1 MQTSASA
8 DGSGKFPFTE
18 RIISGSNLFIL
29 TDANGNLTG
38 STSIPGGSF
47 TNLTVTGALTASI
60 ISASNSITAAAA
72 TFAGPV
78 TMSSTLSASGGII
91 TSTISASSNVYVSGS
106 LTVIGNI
113 VGTIDSASAILI
125 TDTPTTAGTYYV
137 TFVDGTTGVRSL
149 RTDSSTLTWNPS
161 TNTLSSSGNL
171 YVGGGTVDGPN
182 GTVNLFASATSIN
195 IGSSPNDPLTTFFGD
210 IKLDTGLI
218 KGSDASSGLQIQS
231 YGIQVYGNSI
241 SSSAGTP
248 NIILNTNQDITSSR
262 NLRIAGTTQAT
273 DWNNGALT
281 VVGGVGIG
289 KNLYVSGSLNAIG
302 VISASAGLTASAI
315 QDAGTLTV
323 VGNSILSNVF
333 ATNITASNISAS
345 GFVSASAI
353 FDTGTLT
360 VVGNSIL
367 SNVFATNIT
376 ASNISASGFVSA
388 SAIFDTGTLTVIGNS
403 TLSNVFA
410 TNITASNISASGNIS
425 ASTLR
430 VETSIVDGGTLTV
443 LGSTVLGD
451 TTADT
456 TRITGSTS
464 ISGSLTVV
472 GNTTLQSTFVT
483 NLTASNISASGF
495 ISGSDGIFAGDVA
508 VNGGDITTTSATAT
522 LFNTNASNVNIGGGA
537 VTQVLLGSAIG
548 IVKTAGDF
556 RLGANNIIQDT
567 SGATGLTVTNTVTT
581 VAGDLKVVG
590 NDIQDSSGTN
600 NLTLSSTR
608 VNVPLTLQPTDW
620 TNGALTVAGGV
631 GIGKNL
637 HVSGSTF
644 LYGDLTIFGT
654 GSIVNISSSTV
665 IIGDNRIQLNAG
677 VPIQR
682 YAGIDVFDSGSGTFT
697 NNVTSSLLW
706 DGLNDYWVL
715 VSANSSS
722 GAPLTQSSAI
732 MIGGPTGSFGGE
744 SLLTVNYIP
753 KVQSSGRNLQNSSLS
768 DNGTTLSY
776 AGTGIS
782 ASQVTSSQLTVQY
795 TGSITYATGVY
806 ITYTTGSFTTITI
819 TTGSNPGLGAQVPSS
834 PTANG
839 LAGQINVDNN
849 FIYVY
854 TNQVWKRVPLS
865 TWTA

>member
-1 MQTSASA
+1 MPYPNDNRLNIVLMQTSASA

-47 TNLTVTGALTASI
+47 TSLTVTSLTASF
-60 ISASNSITAAAA
+60 ISASQITASNLIVVDNVNL
-72 TFAGPV
+72 G
-78 TMSSTLSASGGII
+78 
-91 TSTISASSNVYVSGS
+91 TSTVDYIQITGSTSLSGS
-106 LTVIGNI
+106 F
-113 VGTIDSASAILI
+113 S
-125 TDTPTTAGTYYV
+125 
-137 TFVDGTTGVRSL
+137 
-149 RTDSSTLTWNPS
+149 
-161 TNTLSSSGNL
+161 
-171 YVGGGTVDGPN
+171 
-182 GTVNLFASATSIN
+182 
-195 IGSSPNDPLTTFFGD
+195 
-210 IKLDTGLI
+210 
-218 KGSDASSGLQIQS
+218 
-231 YGIQVYGNSI
+231 
-241 SSSAGTP
+241 
-248 NIILNTNQDITSSR
+248 
-262 NLRIAGTTQAT
+262 
-273 DWNNGALT
+273 
-281 VVGGVGIG
+281 
-289 KNLYVSGSLNAIG
+289 
-302 VISASAGLTASAI
+302 
-315 QDAGTLTV
+315 V
-323 VGNSILSNVF
+323 VGNSILQN
-333 ATNITASNISAS
+333 
-345 GFVSASAI
+345 
-353 FDTGTLT
+353 
-360 VVGNSIL
+360 
-367 SNVFATNIT
+367 
-376 ASNISASGFVSA
+376 
-388 SAIFDTGTLTVIGNS
+388 
-403 TLSNVFA
+403 
-410 TNITASNISASGNIS
+410 
-425 ASTLR
+425 
-430 VETSIVDGGTLTV
+430 
-443 LGSTVLGD
+443 
-451 TTADT
+451 
-456 TRITGSTS
+456 
-464 ISGSLTVV
+464 
-472 GNTTLQSTFVT
+472 TFVT
-483 NLTASNISASGF
+483 NLTASNISASSITSSVLLPISSSLKFNGSNISTYASSSTLGYF
-495 ISGSDGIFAGDVA
+495 DSGNYGDFLIQSNDVPRVRIGGSTGNITFNNTNGNSILLLTTLTASLYNEVTITASGSVQMSGDLA

-522 LFNTNASNVNIGGGA
+522 LFNTNANNVNIGGGA
-537 VTQVLLGSAIG
+537 TTQVLLGSAMG

-556 RLGANNIIQDT
+556 RLGLNNIIQDT
-567 SGATGLTVTNTVTT
+567 SGNTGLTVTSTVTT
-581 VAGDLKVVG
+581 VAGDLKVGG
-590 NDIQDSSGTN
+590 NDIQDSGGTT
-600 NLTLSSTR
+600 NLTLSSTK
-608 VNVPLTLQPTDW
+608 VSVPFTTQAAEW
-620 TNGALTVAGGV
+620 NQGALTVAGGV

-753 KVQSSGRNLQNSSLS
+753 KVQSSGRNLQNSLLS
-768 DNGTTLSY
+768 DTGTVLTY

-819 TTGSNPGLGAQVPSS
+819 TTGSNPGLGDQVPSS

>member
-1 MQTSASA
+1 MPYPNDNRLNVVLMQTSAST

-60 ISASNSITAAAA
+60 ISASNAITAAAA
-72 TFAGPV
+72 TFDGPV

-106 LTVIGNI
+106 LTVVGNIVGTIDSASVVSIAPINNGSTYYVTFVDSISGSRQLKTDADILSYTPLQNVLTVGTSVSGSLTIGSKLSLVDSTASASLRVGINTTDTASLLVSSNAFQVIKGQGPGVDKVFTNLELSASNNVLFSNTTQATDWNNGALNVVGGVGIGKNLYVSGSLNAIGEISASTLRVETSIVDGGFLTVLGNTVLGDAITDTTIITGSTSISGSLTVIGNI
-113 VGTIDSASAILI
+113 AGTIDSASAILI
-125 TDTPTTAGTYYV
+125 TDTPTTVGTYYV
-137 TFVDGTTGVRSL
+137 TFVDGTSGVRAV

-182 GTVNLFASATSIN
+182 GTVNLFAAATSIN
-195 IGSSPNDPLTTFFGD
+195 IGSSPNDPVTTFFGD

-218 KGSDASSGLQIQS
+218 KGTTGAAGLQIES

-248 NIILNTNQDITSSR
+248 NIILNTSQDITSSR

-281 VVGGVGIG
+281 VAGGVGIG
-289 KNLYVSGSLNAIG
+289 KNLYVSGS
-302 VISASAGLTASAI
+302 
-315 QDAGTLTV
+315 
-323 VGNSILSNVF
+323 
-333 ATNITASNISAS
+333 
-345 GFVSASAI
+345 
-353 FDTGTLT
+353 
-360 VVGNSIL
+360 
-367 SNVFATNIT
+367 
-376 ASNISASGFVSA
+376 
-388 SAIFDTGTLTVIGNS
+388 
-403 TLSNVFA
+403 
-410 TNITASNISASGNIS
+410 
-425 ASTLR
+425 
-430 VETSIVDGGTLTV
+430 
-443 LGSTVLGD
+443 
-451 TTADT
+451 
-456 TRITGSTS
+456 
-464 ISGSLTVV
+464 
-472 GNTTLQSTFVT
+472 
-483 NLTASNISASGF
+483 
-495 ISGSDGIFAGDVA
+495 
-508 VNGGDITTTSATAT
+508 
-522 LFNTNASNVNIGGGA
+522 
-537 VTQVLLGSAIG
+537 
-548 IVKTAGDF
+548 
-556 RLGANNIIQDT
+556 
-567 SGATGLTVTNTVTT
+567 
-581 VAGDLKVVG
+581 
-590 NDIQDSSGTN
+590 
-600 NLTLSSTR
+600 
-608 VNVPLTLQPTDW
+608 
-620 TNGALTVAGGV
+620 
-631 GIGKNL
+631 
-637 HVSGSTF
+637 TF
-644 LYGDLTIFGT
+644 LYGDLTIYGT
-654 GSIVNISSSTV
+654 GSVVNISSSTV

-744 SLLTVNYIP
+744 SLLTINYIP
-753 KVQSSGRNLQNSSLS
+753 KVQSSGRNLQNSGLS
-768 DNGTTLSY
+768 DTGTVLTY

-782 ASQVTSSQLTVQY
+782 ASQVTSSQLIVQY

-819 TTGSNPGLGAQVPSS
+819 TTGSNPGLGDQVPSS
-834 PTANG
+834 PNANG

>member
-1 MQTSASA
+1 MPYPNDNRLNVVLMQTSASA

-60 ISASNSITAAAA
+60 ISASNAITAAAA

-106 LTVIGNI
+106 LTVVGNIVGTIDSASVVSIAPINNGSTYYVTFVDSISGSRQLKTDADILSYTPLQNVLTVGTSVSGSLTIGSKLSLVDSTASASLRVGINTTDTASLLVSSNAFQVIKGQGPGVDKVFTNLELSASNNVLFSNTTQATDWNNGALNVVGGVGIGKNLYVSGSLNAIGEISASTLRVETSIVDGGFLTVLGNTVLGDAITDTTIITGSTSISGSLTVIGNI
-113 VGTIDSASAILI
+113 AGTIDSASAILI
-125 TDTPTTAGTYYV
+125 TDTPTTVGTYYV
-137 TFVDGTTGVRSL
+137 TFVDGTSGVRAV

-182 GTVNLFASATSIN
+182 GTVNLFAAATSIN
-195 IGSSPNDPLTTFFGD
+195 IGSSPNDPVTTFFGD

-218 KGSDASSGLQIQS
+218 KGTTGAAGLQIES

-248 NIILNTNQDITSSR
+248 NIILNTSQDITSSR

-281 VVGGVGIG
+281 VAGGVGIG
-289 KNLYVSGSLNAIG
+289 KNLYVSGS
-302 VISASAGLTASAI
+302 
-315 QDAGTLTV
+315 
-323 VGNSILSNVF
+323 
-333 ATNITASNISAS
+333 
-345 GFVSASAI
+345 
-353 FDTGTLT
+353 
-360 VVGNSIL
+360 
-367 SNVFATNIT
+367 
-376 ASNISASGFVSA
+376 
-388 SAIFDTGTLTVIGNS
+388 
-403 TLSNVFA
+403 
-410 TNITASNISASGNIS
+410 
-425 ASTLR
+425 
-430 VETSIVDGGTLTV
+430 
-443 LGSTVLGD
+443 
-451 TTADT
+451 
-456 TRITGSTS
+456 
-464 ISGSLTVV
+464 
-472 GNTTLQSTFVT
+472 
-483 NLTASNISASGF
+483 
-495 ISGSDGIFAGDVA
+495 
-508 VNGGDITTTSATAT
+508 
-522 LFNTNASNVNIGGGA
+522 
-537 VTQVLLGSAIG
+537 
-548 IVKTAGDF
+548 
-556 RLGANNIIQDT
+556 
-567 SGATGLTVTNTVTT
+567 
-581 VAGDLKVVG
+581 
-590 NDIQDSSGTN
+590 
-600 NLTLSSTR
+600 
-608 VNVPLTLQPTDW
+608 
-620 TNGALTVAGGV
+620 
-631 GIGKNL
+631 
-637 HVSGSTF
+637 TF
-644 LYGDLTIFGT
+644 LYGDLTIYGT
-654 GSIVNISSSTV
+654 GSVVNISSSTV

-744 SLLTVNYIP
+744 SLLTANYIP

-782 ASQVTSSQLTVQY
+782 ASQVTSSQLIVQY

-819 TTGSNPGLGAQVPSS
+819 TTGSSPGVGAQVPSS

>member
-1 MQTSASA
+1 MPYPNDKSLNVVLTQTSASV

-72 TFAGPV
+72 TFVGPV

-91 TSTISASSNVYVSGS
+91 TSTISASSNVYISGS

-113 VGTIDSASAILI
+113 IGTIDSASVVSIAPIN
-125 TDTPTTAGTYYV
+125 DGSTYYV
-137 TFVDGTTGVRSL
+137 TFVDSISGSRQL
-149 RTDSSTLTWNPS
+149 KTDADILSYTPS
-161 TNTLSSSGNL
+161 TNILAVGTSASGSIT
-171 YVGGGTVDGPN
+171 VGAKVTMQDLGGTSQLRVGINTTD
-182 GTVNLFASATSIN
+182 TASLLV
-195 IGSSPNDPLTTFFGD
+195 SSNAFQV
-210 IKLDTGLI
+210 I
-218 KGSDASSGLQIQS
+218 KGQGPGVDKVFTNLELSASNNVLFS
-231 YGIQVYGNSI
+231 N
-241 SSSAGTP
+241 
-248 NIILNTNQDITSSR
+248 
-262 NLRIAGTTQAT
+262 TTQAT
-273 DWNNGALT
+273 DWNNGALN

-302 VISASAGLTASAI
+302 VISASAGITSSASNL
-315 QDAGTLTV
+315 GTLTV
-323 VGNSILSNVF
+323 VGNSVLSNVF
-333 ATNITASNISAS
+333 VTNITASNISAS
-345 GFVSASAI
+345 GF
-353 FDTGTLT
+353 
-360 VVGNSIL
+360 
-367 SNVFATNIT
+367 
-376 ASNISASGFVSA
+376 
-388 SAIFDTGTLTVIGNS
+388 
-403 TLSNVFA
+403 
-410 TNITASNISASGNIS
+410 IS

-430 VETSIVDGGTLTV
+430 VETSIVDGGSLTV
-443 LGSTVLGD
+443 LGNTVLGD
-451 TTADT
+451 TITDT
-456 TRITGSTS
+456 TIITGSTS

-472 GNTTLQSTFVT
+472 GNTTLQNTFVT
-483 NLTASNISASGF
+483 NLTASIISASGN
-495 ISGSDGIFAGDVA
+495 ISGNDGIFAGDIA
-508 VNGGDITTTSATAT
+508 VNGGDVTTTLVGTAT
-522 LFNTNASNVNIGGGA
+522 LFNTNATSVNIGGGA
-537 VTQVLLGSAIG
+537 TNTVLLGNG
-548 IVKTAGDF
+548 TGVVKTAGDF
-556 RLGANNIIQDT
+556 VLGINNAIKDT
-567 SGATGLTVTNTVTT
+567 SGTLGLTVSSSLTT
-581 VAGDLKVVG
+581 VAGDLLVGG
-590 NDIQDSSGTN
+590 NDIKDNSGVN
-600 NLTLSSTR
+600 NLTLGVTK
-608 VNVPLTLQPTDW
+608 VTVPLTTQATSFN
-620 TNGALTVAGGV
+620 NGALVVDGGV

-644 LYGDLTIFGT
+644 LYGDLTIYGT
-654 GSIVNISSSTV
+654 GSVVNISSSTV

-744 SLLTVNYIP
+744 SLLTANYIP
-753 KVQSSGRNLQNSSLS
+753 KVQSSGRNLQNSLLS

-819 TTGSNPGLGAQVPSS
+819 TTGSNPGLGDQVPSS

>member
-1 MQTSASA
+1 MPYPNDNRLNVVLMQTSASV

-60 ISASNSITAAAA
+60 ISASNAITAAAA
-72 TFAGPV
+72 TFDGPV

-106 LTVIGNI
+106 LTVVGNIVGTIDSASVVSIAPINNGSTYYVTFVDSISGSRQLKTDADILSYTPLQNVLTVGTSVSGSLTIGSKLSLVDSTASASLRVGINTTDTASLLVSSNAFQVIKGQGPGVDKVFTNLELSASNNVLFSNTTQATDWNNGALNVVGGVGIGKNLYVSGSLNAIGEISASTLRVETSIVDGGFLTVLGNTVLGDAITDTTIITGSTSISGSLTVIGNI
-113 VGTIDSASAILI
+113 AGTIDSASAILI
-125 TDTPTTAGTYYV
+125 TDTPTTVGTYYV
-137 TFVDGTTGVRSL
+137 TFVDGTSGVRAV

-182 GTVNLFASATSIN
+182 GTVNLFAAATSIN
-195 IGSSPNDPLTTFFGD
+195 IGSSPNDPVTTFFGD

-218 KGSDASSGLQIQS
+218 KGTTGAAGLQIES

-248 NIILNTNQDITSSR
+248 NIILNTSQDITSSR

-281 VVGGVGIG
+281 VAGGVGIG
-289 KNLYVSGSLNAIG
+289 KNLYVSGS
-302 VISASAGLTASAI
+302 
-315 QDAGTLTV
+315 
-323 VGNSILSNVF
+323 
-333 ATNITASNISAS
+333 
-345 GFVSASAI
+345 
-353 FDTGTLT
+353 
-360 VVGNSIL
+360 
-367 SNVFATNIT
+367 
-376 ASNISASGFVSA
+376 
-388 SAIFDTGTLTVIGNS
+388 
-403 TLSNVFA
+403 
-410 TNITASNISASGNIS
+410 
-425 ASTLR
+425 
-430 VETSIVDGGTLTV
+430 
-443 LGSTVLGD
+443 
-451 TTADT
+451 
-456 TRITGSTS
+456 
-464 ISGSLTVV
+464 
-472 GNTTLQSTFVT
+472 
-483 NLTASNISASGF
+483 
-495 ISGSDGIFAGDVA
+495 
-508 VNGGDITTTSATAT
+508 
-522 LFNTNASNVNIGGGA
+522 
-537 VTQVLLGSAIG
+537 
-548 IVKTAGDF
+548 
-556 RLGANNIIQDT
+556 
-567 SGATGLTVTNTVTT
+567 
-581 VAGDLKVVG
+581 
-590 NDIQDSSGTN
+590 
-600 NLTLSSTR
+600 
-608 VNVPLTLQPTDW
+608 
-620 TNGALTVAGGV
+620 
-631 GIGKNL
+631 
-637 HVSGSTF
+637 TF
-644 LYGDLTIFGT
+644 LYGDLTIYGT
-654 GSIVNISSSTV
+654 GSVVNISSSTV

-753 KVQSSGRNLQNSSLS
+753 KVQSSGRNLQNSGLS

-776 AGTGIS
+776 VGTGIS
-782 ASQVTSSQLTVQY
+782 ASQVTSSQLIVQY

-819 TTGSNPGLGAQVPSS
+819 TTGSNPGLGDQVPSS
-834 PTANG
+834 PNANG